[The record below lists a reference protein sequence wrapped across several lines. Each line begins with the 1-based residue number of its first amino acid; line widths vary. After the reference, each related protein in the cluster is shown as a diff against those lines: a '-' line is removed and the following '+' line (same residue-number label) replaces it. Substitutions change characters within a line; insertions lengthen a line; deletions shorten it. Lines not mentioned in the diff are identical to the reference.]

1 MPVEIYS
8 LRTPAADA
16 WVAWDGVEGNSYAY
30 GGARM
35 VTWRTPNEQAIA
47 VLHSL
52 MQYESSWKN
61 TLINTAIEAGAVD
74 DLADR
79 LPSGFLASRVGGA
92 RCVMRPHDEAV
103 AAVMSDPSHPEFEHT
118 IDQLF
123 APLGE
128 LLNDRDGRVKLTPD
142 FGKFAGMADV
152 LHRHTSHVLGVSREN
167 GGCGGKSTYSATGIV
182 AAYDAL
188 VEADLVGTSRVT
200 LVGSAGAM
208 GETVTQALLNRRDRE
223 LTVCDLKYED
233 GTEVPPAG
241 ARHTVSAAGRLTDE
255 VLTNA
260 DVTIAA
266 TWGGELINSRHDLIQ
281 PDKILLLAHN
291 LAIPTGVDGLE
302 LTRGLSRPGVLVIPG
317 QILTLGG
324 ALTSRLEWF
333 SRATGVRTF
342 DKPLAHQVVCR
353 VVRYW
358 VCQLAEQAL
367 DGNNPYEALLE
378 VCDGPGRAVA

>member
-16 WVAWDGVEGNSYAY
+16 WVAWDGVEDNNYAY

-61 TLINTAIEAGAVD
+61 TLINTALAAGAVD

-79 LPSGFLASRVGGA
+79 LPLGFLASRVGGA
-92 RCVMRPHDEAV
+92 RCVMRPHDAAV
-103 AAVMSDPSHPEFEHT
+103 AAVMSDPSHPDFEGT
-118 IDQLF
+118 INQLF
-123 APLGE
+123 APLGD
-128 LLNDRDGRVKLTPD
+128 LLNDRNGRVKLTPD

-152 LHRHTSHVLGVSREN
+152 LHRHTSHVLGVNRES

-188 VEADLVGTSRVT
+188 VDADLVDTSKVT
-200 LVGSAGAM
+200 LIGAAGAM
-208 GETVTQALLNRRDRE
+208 GETVAQTLLERRDRE
-223 LTVCDLKYED
+223 LSVCDLKFEA
-233 GTEVPPAG
+233 GTEVPPTG
-241 ARHTVSAAGRLTDE
+241 ARHIVSEPDRFTDE
-255 VLTNA
+255 VLTSS

-281 PDKILLLAHN
+281 PDKVILLAHN

-333 SRATGVRTF
+333 SRASGVTVF
-342 DKPLAHQVVCR
+342 DKPLAHD
-353 VVRYW
+353 VVRRVITYW
-358 VCQLAEQAL
+358 VRRIADEARE
-367 DGNNPYEALLE
+367 GNNPYEALLE

>member
-8 LRTPAADA
+8 LHTRAADA
-16 WVAWDGVEGNSYAY
+16 WVAWDGVEDNNYAY

-61 TLINTAIEAGAVD
+61 TLINAAVAAGAVD
-74 DLADR
+74 DLAER
-79 LPSGFLASRVGGA
+79 LPPGFLTSRVGGA

-103 AAVMSDPSHPEFEHT
+103 AAVMSEPTHPEFETT
-118 IDQLF
+118 IEMLF

-128 LLNDRDGRVKLTPD
+128 LLNDREGRVKLTPD

-152 LHRHTSHVLGVSREN
+152 LHRHTSHVLGVSREK

-188 VEADLVGTSRVT
+188 VAADIVDTSRVT
-200 LVGSAGAM
+200 LVGAAGAM
-208 GETVTQALLNRRDRE
+208 GETVAENLLARGDRE
-223 LTVCDLKYED
+223 VTVCDLKYED
-233 GTEVPPAG
+233 GTNVPPSG
-241 ARHTVSAAGRLTDE
+241 ATHTVSAPGMFTDD
-255 VLTNA
+255 VLTSS

-266 TWGGELINSRHDLIQ
+266 TWGGELVNSRHDLIE
-281 PDKILLLAHN
+281 PEKILLLAHN
-291 LAIPTGVDGLE
+291 LAIPSGVDGLE

-333 SRATGVRTF
+333 SRSSGIATF
-342 DKPLAHQVVCR
+342 DKPLAHEVVGR
-353 VVRYW
+353 VVTHW
-358 VCQLAEQAL
+358 VMRLAEQAL
-367 DGNNPYEALLE
+367 EGNNPYEALLE
-378 VCDGPGRAVA
+378 VCDGPGRSVA